1 MARRRNTD
9 NGPSAAEKTTHKT
22 SKQAVKNTSEQAVE
36 NTTEQAVEGIVER
49 IAERAVEKV
58 LDRIASKGADQFLE
72 KIASEIVGDIAAR
85 VTDKIAAG
93 IAGKLAGNTSDE
105 PTADNTP
112 DEAANKFSDETAKKA
127 RAETE
132 DSASEDRPL
141 RRSGRQATASAA
153 GSKRQSPEVEEL
165 PPPKRTRTMSEPEQ
179 RRNPKR
185 KASEEVN
192 NQARE
197 TTVLSENLLEEALKP
212 LSAADIQEWDGWAEV
227 ESEPRLGVPG
237 IKATELL
244 AAEQWALD
252 FLQKPV
258 FGLIFLFQYA
268 PHLEDEDDDEEEEA
282 PIWFANQVS
291 SAPSSLSDALAD
303 FDTQTTN
310 NSCASVAILNIVMN
324 ADDAELGE
332 QLRAFKEST
341 RDLST
346 PLRGH
351 RIGSDGFIR
360 AAHNSFVRRV
370 DQLNTDLCLANE
382 ADAARLK
389 PARKRAVP
397 KKGRKQHQAV
407 TSKKKKPS
415 ADYGFHFIAYVP
427 AGGHVWELDGMR
439 IKPRKIGA
447 LVPDED
453 WTSIARPRIQGR
465 MQQYQESENG
475 FSLLALCRSPLV
487 AHRNA
492 IASAV
497 AEMLHVR
504 SKKQHDAQFVDVISA
519 DEPVIDIENS
529 AELCEFGLEK
539 SDVINAHVPESNKA
553 RISEPDFDAG
563 KAYSRYSEL
572 VAEARSAMGTY
583 RQAIID
589 VADEEKRVKAR
600 EKDYTPALHCWM
612 KKLAEK
618 GVLEDVIKTSR

>member
-1 MARRRNTD
+1 MARRPKTD
-9 NGPSAAEKTTHKT
+9 NGPSAAEETT
-22 SKQAVKNTSEQAVE
+22 QNTADQAVE
-36 NTTEQAVEGIVER
+36 EVAER
-49 IAERAVEKV
+49 ISERAVEKV
-58 LDRIASKGADQFLE
+58 LDKIANQVADAVLE
-72 KIASEIVGDIAAR
+72 KITSKVVDDIAAQ
-85 VTDKIAAG
+85 VTDKIAAS
-93 IAGKLAGNTSDE
+93 IAEKLASNTSDE
-105 PTADNTP
+105 STTDNTP
-112 DEAANKFSDETAKKA
+112 DEAANKPPDETPKQAKA
-127 RAETE
+127 RAKAKTE
-132 DSASEDRPL
+132 DSAAEDRPL
-141 RRSGRQATASAA
+141 RRSARQATASAA

-165 PPPKRTRTMSEPEQ
+165 PPPKRARTMSEPEQ

-197 TTVLSENLLEEALKP
+197 TSDLSENLLEETLKP
-212 LSAADIQEWDGWAEV
+212 LSVADIQEWDGWAEV
-227 ESEPRLGVPG
+227 ESEPAFFNIILQRLGVPG

-268 PHLEDEDDDEEEEA
+268 PHLEDEDEDEEEEA
-282 PIWFANQVS
+282 PIWFAN
-291 SAPSSLSDALAD
+291 
-303 FDTQTTN
+303 QTTN

-324 ADDAELGE
+324 ADEAELGE

-370 DQLNTDLCLANE
+370 DQLSADLCLANE

-389 PARKRAVP
+389 PARKRAAP
-397 KKGRKQHQAV
+397 KKGKEQQQRTA
-407 TSKKKKPS
+407 SKKKKPNV
-415 ADYGFHFIAYVP
+415 DYGFHFIAYVP

-439 IKPRKIGA
+439 TKPRNIGT

-465 MQQYQESENG
+465 MQQYQENENG

-497 AEMLHVR
+497 AEMLHIR
-504 SKKQHDAQFVDVISA
+504 SEKRHDAQFVDIVSA
-519 DEPVIDIENS
+519 DDPVLDVENPG
-529 AELCEFGLEK
+529 ELREFGLEK
-539 SDVINAHVPESNKA
+539 SDIIKAHVPESHKA
-553 RISEPDFDAG
+553 RISEPDFDAD
-563 KAYSRYSEL
+563 KAYTLHQEL
-572 VAEARSAMGTY
+572 ATEAKSAMVTY

-589 VADEEKRVKAR
+589 VADEDKRVKAR